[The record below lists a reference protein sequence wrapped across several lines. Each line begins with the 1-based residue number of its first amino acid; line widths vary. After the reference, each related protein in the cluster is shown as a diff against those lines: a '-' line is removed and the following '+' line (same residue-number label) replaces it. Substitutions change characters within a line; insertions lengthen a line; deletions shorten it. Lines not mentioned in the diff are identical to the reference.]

1 MTDHWTARC
10 SVHIWDR
17 LGLSRRDMDTL
28 RHLLSYVYDP
38 LSDNYVPIKVR
49 APPLS

>member
-1 MTDHWTARC
+1 MQVARGVAQVMSDHWSARC

-28 RHLLSYVYDP
+28 RWLLSYVYAA
-38 LSDNYVPIKVR
+38 SS
-49 APPLS
+49 PPP